1 MCIISTDV
9 ASYFRHF
16 SHTQSMALFGYP
28 KAQLLTAYVQE
39 GAGSHTLSSEACYV
53 LLCAARGIETPLN
66 VQLPAVIDPT
76 LFDISQI

>member
-39 GAGSHTLSSEACYV
+39 EQGRILYRVKPATSSYV
-53 LLCAARGIETPLN
+53 QRVE
-66 VQLPAVIDPT
+66 
-76 LFDISQI
+76 SRRR